1 MPHRFKR
8 ARRASRPQ
16 PPSPNAQPLAACSSQ
31 SDLTTSSDDID
42 HFATPPR
49 RSGVCNPRPMKES
62 DFRQTGHKTWMAW
75 KGEVAGRIIP
85 ITNPVEQFLDHFVP
99 GEKLTKIT
107 TRIAFRMPRNAKK
120 ESDLYQP
127 LVSTTN
133 RPQALML
140 TSLTVF

>member
-16 PPSPNAQPLAACSSQ
+16 LPSSNAHPLAACSSQ
-31 SDLTTSSDDID
+31 SDLTTSSDDMD

-49 RSGVCNPRPMKES
+49 RRGVCNPRPMKES
-62 DFRQTGHKTWMAW
+62 DVRQTSHKTQMAW

-99 GEKLTKIT
+99 GEKPTNT
-107 TRIAFRMPRNAKK
+107 TASIAFRMPRNAKK

-127 LVSTTN
+127 LVSATN
-133 RPQALML
+133 RPLML
-140 TSLTVF
+140 MPLTVS

>member
-16 PPSPNAQPLAACSSQ
+16 PPSPNAQPLSACSSQ

-42 HFATPPR
+42 HFATPQR
-49 RSGVCNPRPMKES
+49 RSSVCNPRPMKES
-62 DFRQTGHKTWMAW
+62 DFRQTGHKTRMAW

-99 GEKLTKIT
+99 GEKPTKIT

-133 RPQALML
+133 RPLML